1 MEVRQHTHTPRKKW
15 THYFWEFLMLF
26 IGFIIHS
33 SKTKTMTRNVFLA
46 VLFIFFQVSAVGQ
59 ASYFYPGA
67 GNFNASI
74 PTPEK
79 FLGYAIG
86 SHHTRHDKLVEYFK
100 ELDRLSDR
108 VSFQVIGET
117 FEHRPQVIA
126 IFTSPSNHQR
136 LEEIRKAHLAGQ
148 VNGNTENIP
157 LVIHLGYNVHG
168 NEPSSSEAAM
178 LTAYY
183 LTASEGEETTKWMNE
198 MVILMDPVINP
209 DGRDRHTHWANM
221 HKASP
226 LVDDPIDREHTEIW
240 PGGRFNHYWFDLN
253 RDWFLGTFP
262 ETRNRIK
269 FFHYWRPYVQTDH
282 HEMGSNSTFYFD
294 PGEDASNNPIVPD
307 YLYKTVYPKY
317 AEHFSKATDKLGS
330 MYFTKEAY
338 DKLYPGYG
346 SSYINF
352 YGGAGFLFE
361 QASSRG
367 HVQETNT
374 IPLTFAFT
382 IRNQFIASLTTIRAS
397 LTEKNMLLKMR
408 KEFYRKAKEQQAKS
422 SVKGYLFGDAGDET
436 RTRAF
441 VEMLL
446 LHEIEVY
453 EVSSNTVADGKR
465 FEPGKT
471 FYVPTM
477 QDNYIMVR
485 SVFEKQISYID
496 SSFYDASA
504 WSLVHAYDLPYAEMK
519 TSYTAGKRITALA
532 TRNVADP
539 GKSNY
544 AYVMSN
550 TDYNIHKAIF
560 SLQKSGVIVQSSFRP
575 FTATINGSDK
585 KFGYG
590 SVVISVQQQ
599 LISPDS
605 LYKAVVTAGRE
616 SNINIYAIQ
625 TGYSA
630 GGVDLGSG
638 YVRTL
643 VKPEVLLIIGT
654 GVAASEAGFIWHLLD
669 QRLQM
674 PVTKI
679 DILNINRANLNRYN
693 TLIMVSGNY
702 SLIDTIT
709 TNKIRTWVQAGNT
722 LITIKGGTEWAI
734 RNRFTREKLLP
745 ADTAKGVP
753 VRRDFDMAVHIEG
766 AKALGGSIFRV
777 DLDTTHP
784 IGFGFTNRKVSVY
797 KNGLTFLQPSSNAY
811 STVSQYTNDPLIG
824 GYIHPT
830 TLKKVKNSAA
840 ILVGSEGS
848 GRVVLFSDDPNFR
861 GTWYGT
867 NKLFLNAIFYGNNIN
882 VPALAGQQQ

>member
-1 MEVRQHTHTPRKKW
+1 MKRNI
-15 THYFWEFLMLF
+15 LF
-26 IGFIIHS
+26 AALI
-33 SKTKTMTRNVFLA
+33 T
-46 VLFIFFQVSAVGQ
+46 LFQLTAIAQSD
-59 ASYFYPGA
+59 YFYPGA
-67 GNFNASI
+67 GNFNAAI

-86 SHHTRHDKLVEYFK
+86 SHHTRHDKIVEYFK

-108 VSFQVIGET
+108 VSFQIIGET
-117 FEHRPQVIA
+117 FEHRQQVVA

-183 LTASEGEETTKWMNE
+183 LTASESEEAMKWMNE

-282 HEMGSNSTFYFD
+282 HEMGTNATFYFD
-294 PGEDASNNPIVPD
+294 PGEDASNNPVVPD

-317 AEHFSKATDKLGS
+317 AEYFSKATDKLGS

-367 HVQETNT
+367 HLQETNT
-374 IPLTFAFT
+374 IPITFAFT
-382 IRNQFIASLTTIRAS
+382 IRNQFTASLTTVRAS
-397 LTEKNMLLKMR
+397 LAEKNMLLKMR
-408 KEFYRKAKEQQAKS
+408 KEFYRIAKEQQARS
-422 SVKGYLFGDAGDET
+422 AIKGYLFGDANDET

-441 VEMLL
+441 VDMLL

-453 EVSSNTVADGKR
+453 EVSSNTAAESKTFEAGKS
-465 FEPGKT
+465 
-471 FYVPTM
+471 FYVPAA

-485 SVFEKQISYID
+485 SIFEKQITYID

-519 TSYTAGKRITALA
+519 SSYTAGKRITSLPVRQ
-532 TRNVADP
+532 TIDVI
-539 GKSNY
+539 KSNY

-550 TDYNIHKAIF
+550 TDYNIHKAIY
-560 SLQKSGVIVQSSFRP
+560 SLQKSGVIVQSAFRP
-575 FTATINGSDK
+575 FTVNVNGANR

-605 LYKAVVTAGRE
+605 LYKD
-616 SNINIYAIQ
+616 S
-625 TGYSA
+625 
-630 GGVDLGSG
+630 
-638 YVRTL
+638 
-643 VKPEVLLIIGT
+643 
-654 GVAASEAGFIWHLLD
+654 
-669 QRLQM
+669 
-674 PVTKI
+674 
-679 DILNINRANLNRYN
+679 
-693 TLIMVSGNY
+693 
-702 SLIDTIT
+702 
-709 TNKIRTWVQAGNT
+709 
-722 LITIKGGTEWAI
+722 
-734 RNRFTREKLLP
+734 
-745 ADTAKGVP
+745 
-753 VRRDFDMAVHIEG
+753 
-766 AKALGGSIFRV
+766 
-777 DLDTTHP
+777 
-784 IGFGFTNRKVSVY
+784 
-797 KNGLTFLQPSSNAY
+797 SSNGKRIEY
-811 STVSQYTNDPLIG
+811 
-824 GYIHPT
+824 
-830 TLKKVKNSAA
+830 
-840 ILVGSEGS
+840 
-848 GRVVLFSDDPNFR
+848 
-861 GTWYGT
+861 
-867 NKLFLNAIFYGNNIN
+867 
-882 VPALAGQQQ
+882 